1 MYVSHTIWFFQATNT
16 NTVIVI
22 QTHANMHLNKKQAHK
37 QKLKSGKII
46 LTAHF
51 KLSKSMQPPAIG
63 EKRTLANIN
72 CLSRFKYACNFYAL
86 IKNIP

>member
-22 QTHANMHLNKKQAHK
+22 QTHANMHLKKKQSHK
-37 QKLKSGKII
+37 QKLKTAKLF

-72 CLSRFKYACNFYAL
+72 CLSRFKYAYNFYAL
-86 IKNIP
+86 KKNIP

>member
-1 MYVSHTIWFFQATNT
+1 MILPGDQYEHCNCNSNT
-16 NTVIVI
+16 CQYAFEEKTST
-22 QTHANMHLNKKQAHK
+22 QTKTQN
-37 QKLKSGKII
+37 GKII
-46 LTAHF
+46 PFTHF